1 VSVLHLDFETASRL
15 DLTKVGS
22 SRYSR
27 DASTIVTC
35 MAWAFDDS
43 DIYYT
48 LLPQTLPE
56 PIAEHIRGK
65 GEIHAWNASFEV
77 AILQNFFAWS
87 LLPGQAV
94 CTMQRALH
102 AGLPA
107 SLAEAGPALG
117 LASVK
122 DTTARRLML
131 QMSKPKKDGSWWHDT
146 DAEKLGTL
154 ARYCM
159 QDVVAER
166 AIGKVIPELPE
177 REKYVSRL
185 DAETNERGFRIDQC
199 LIHRLIKIA
208 DAETRLLNAEVEA
221 LTGGYVTSAGT
232 QHQRLAGW
240 LKGKGVPLEGVGKE
254 IVVEALEQ
262 DGLDPGVQ
270 QVLRIRQKIAKSS
283 VLKLKAMLNTVDA
296 DGRCRGTL
304 AYYGAAR
311 TGRFSGRLTQPQN
324 FPRPEKYA
332 DNAIQTINGYDF
344 GGDALRLFFDE
355 PLSAVASC
363 LRGCLVPT
371 EGQVFFCYDFS
382 QIEARILAW
391 LAGQKD
397 VLKAVRRGIDIYDH
411 TKDKM
416 ALADRKAGKA
426 VTLSLGYGMGG
437 QKFMKRARDYG
448 LRPTPEESQR
458 LVDQWRETNS
468 HIVAYWKTT
477 EHLARRAL
485 QTGMAGAFQV
495 TKAKNGQPLMT
506 IRLPSGRR
514 LYYRNIR
521 LEPDPERPDRD
532 AITYDGVD
540 QHTRRWST
548 VRTYG
553 AKLVEN
559 ITQATARDI
568 LVDAALRMHG
578 GAARLVLSV
587 HDELL
592 FEIDPMQLGT
602 LNSGITL
609 AQAFLTGKEVI
620 EMVPHWAEGLPIEAT
635 GAILDRYGKP

>member
-1 VSVLHLDFETASRL
+1 
-15 DLTKVGS
+15 
-22 SRYSR
+22 
-27 DASTIVTC
+27 
-35 MAWAFDDS
+35 MAWAFDDG

-48 LLPQTLPE
+48 LLPQTLPQ
-56 PIAEHIRGK
+56 PVADHIQSG
-65 GEIHAWNASFEV
+65 GAVHAWNASFEA
-77 AILQNFFAWS
+77 AILQNFFAWR
-87 LLPGQAV
+87 LQPEQVV

-117 LASVK
+117 LTSVK

-131 QMSKPKKDGSWWHDT
+131 QMAKPKKDGSWWHDT

-166 AIGKVIPELPE
+166 AISKVIPELPE
-177 REKYVSRL
+177 REKAVSRL

-208 DAETRLLNAEVEA
+208 DAETKLLNAEIEA

-232 QHQRLAGW
+232 QHQRLTSW
-240 LKGKGVPLEGVGKE
+240 LKGRGVPLEGVGKD
-254 IVVEALEQ
+254 IVAGALEA
-262 DGLDPGVQ
+262 DNLDPAAV

-283 VLKLKAMLNTVDA
+283 VLKLKAMLNTVDD

-324 FPRPEKYA
+324 FPRPEAYA
-332 DNAIQTINGYDF
+332 NDAIQAINGYSFD
-344 GGDALRLFFDE
+344 GDGLRLFYDE
-355 PLSAVASC
+355 PLATVASC
-363 LRGCLVPT
+363 LRGCLLPT
-371 EGQVFFCYDFS
+371 EGQVYFCYDFS

-391 LAGQKD
+391 LAGQTD
-397 VLKAVRRGIDIYDH
+397 VLKAVRRGIDIYTH
-411 TKDKM
+411 AQNKM
-416 ALADRKAGKA
+416 GLTDRKAGKA
-426 VTLSLGYGMGG
+426 VTLSLGYGMGAA
-437 QKFMKRARDYG
+437 KFTDRAKDYG
-448 LRPTPEESQR
+448 LNLSLEESQH
-458 LVDQWRETNS
+458 LVNQWRETNN
-468 HIVAYWKTT
+468 HIVAYWAHT
-477 EHLARRAL
+477 ERIARKAIEV
-485 QTGMAGAFQV
+485 GMRGEFQV
-495 TKAKNGQPLMT
+495 TKARNGQPLMT

-514 LYYRNIR
+514 LYYRNVR
-521 LEPDPERPDRD
+521 LEPDPDRPDRD

-568 LVDAALRMHG
+568 LVEAALRMHG

-592 FEIDPMQLGT
+592 FEVDPRQLGQLNDMMT
-602 LNSGITL
+602 L
-609 AQAFLTGKEVI
+609 QHAFLTGKECI